1 MSIALIQLTVSSRDF
16 FFFLL
21 TQKIKKMGF
30 EARGRG
36 MSRGASRGGRGG
48 FGDRGGR
55 GGTLLNVT

>member
-1 MSIALIQLTVSSRDF
+1 
-16 FFFLL
+16 
-21 TQKIKKMGF
+21 MGF